1 MSDVIDSRQLLAF
14 ATVLEQGSFTAA
26 ARELGLTQSAV
37 THSLHALERDLGCR
51 LLDRLGKR
59 ITATQAGEALQ
70 QHALQVLATMRQA
83 RAELTHLGQW
93 GSGRLRVAATA
104 TVCQHVIP
112 AVIREFRES
121 FPNWTI
127 QIEPLDTPD
136 GITAL
141 RERRVDICV
150 GLEPETQGDLVFR
163 KHASDELSFIVHP
176 LHPWA
181 EKGVADPAQMAMQN
195 YILYGKRSLTA
206 GIVTRYFAAKGITL
220 RSMIELA
227 NTQAILELVSLGLGV
242 GILANWVIQEPLNR
256 GVLRAIPLGRKKLR
270 RSWGCTLLKGRRL
283 SLAEETFCGLCK
295 ASWEQVFEHR

>member
-1 MSDVIDSRQLLAF
+1 MSHVIDARQLLAF
-14 ATVLEQGSFTAA
+14 TTLLEKGSFTGA

-37 THSLHALERDLGCR
+37 SHSMHALERDLGCR

-70 QHALQVLATMRQA
+70 QRANDILGTMRQT
-83 RAELTHLGQW
+83 RTELTHLGQW
-93 GSGRLRVAATA
+93 GSGLLRVGATA
-104 TVCQHVIP
+104 TVCQYVIP

-121 FPNWTI
+121 FPNWNI
-127 QIEPLDTPD
+127 QIEPVDTPD
-136 GITAL
+136 GIAAL

-150 GLEPETQGDLVFR
+150 GLEPDAQGDLTFR

-181 EKGVADPAQMAMQN
+181 QKGAADPAQMATQN

-206 GIVTRYFAAKGITL
+206 GIVSKGITL

-256 GVLRAIPLGRKKLR
+256 GVVQAIPLGRRKLR

-295 ASWEQVFEHR
+295 ASWERVFEHR

>member
-1 MSDVIDSRQLLAF
+1 
-14 ATVLEQGSFTAA
+14 
-26 ARELGLTQSAV
+26 
-37 THSLHALERDLGCR
+37 
-51 LLDRLGKR
+51 
-59 ITATQAGEALQ
+59 
-70 QHALQVLATMRQA
+70 MRQA
-83 RAELTHLGQW
+83 RTELTHLGQW

-104 TVCQHVIP
+104 TVCQYVIP

-127 QIEPLDTPD
+127 QIEPVDTPD
-136 GITAL
+136 GIAAL

-150 GLEPETQGDLVFR
+150 GLEPESQGDLSFR

-181 EKGVADPAQMAMQN
+181 EKGAADPAQMATQN

-206 GIVTRYFAAKGITL
+206 GIVTRYFASKGITL

-256 GVLRAIPLGRKKLR
+256 GVVQAIPVGRRKLR

-295 ASWEQVFEHR
+295 ASWERVFEHR

>member
-14 ATVLEQGSFTAA
+14 VTLLEKGSFTAA
-26 ARELGLTQSAV
+26 AREMGLTQSAV
-37 THSLHALERDLGCR
+37 THSMQALERDLGCR
-51 LLDRLGKR
+51 VLDRLGKR

-70 QHALQVLATMRQA
+70 QHALTILSTMRRA
-83 RAELTHLGQW
+83 RSELTHLGQW
-93 GSGRLRVAATA
+93 GTGRLRVAATA
-104 TVCQHVIP
+104 TVCQHIIP

-121 FPNWTI
+121 FPNWNI

-136 GITAL
+136 GISAL

-150 GLEPETQGDLVFR
+150 GLEPDPQSDLTFR

-176 LHPWA
+176 LHPWVETGAA
-181 EKGVADPAQMAMQN
+181 EPEQIATQS

-242 GILANWVIQEPLNR
+242 GILAGWVIQEPLTR
-256 GVLRAIPLGRKKLR
+256 GTLKSIPLGRKKLR
-270 RSWGCTLLKGRRL
+270 RSWGCTILKGRRL

-295 ASWEQVFEHR
+295 ASWEQVFESK

>member
-14 ATVLEQGSFTAA
+14 VTLLEMGSFTAA
-26 ARELGLTQSAV
+26 AREMGLTQSAV
-37 THSLHALERDLGCR
+37 THSIHALERDLGCR

-70 QHALQVLATMRQA
+70 QHALTVLSTMRRA
-83 RAELTHLGQW
+83 RLELTHLGQW
-93 GSGRLRVAATA
+93 GNGRLRVAATA
-104 TVCQHVIP
+104 TVCQHIIP

-121 FPNWTI
+121 FPNWNI

-136 GITAL
+136 GISAL

-150 GLEPETQGDLVFR
+150 GLEPDPQPDLTFR

-181 EKGVADPAQMAMQN
+181 GTGAAEPGQIATQS

-206 GIVTRYFAAKGITL
+206 GIVTRYFAAQGITL
-220 RSMIELA
+220 KSMIELA
-227 NTQAILELVSLGLGV
+227 NTQAILELVALGLGV
-242 GILANWVIQEPLNR
+242 GILAGWVIQESLTR
-256 GVLRAIPLGRKKLR
+256 GILKSIPLGRKKLR
-270 RSWGCTLLKGRRL
+270 RSWGCTILKGRRL

-295 ASWEQVFEHR
+295 ASWEQVFESR